1 MLNDRYGNALS
12 TSSAIARDHYVTAVD
27 CFLASNFGAE
37 DAFSAAIEAD
47 QNFTLAHLGLARCL
61 HVLGQGSD
69 ARAALARARKIAN
82 GLSPGEAGQLQ
93 VLGLLI
99 DGKAPLAY
107 TAVREHLL
115 EFPRDAMVAQTCMGV
130 FSLIGFSGQPGREAE
145 HLAFTTSL
153 APAYGDDWWF
163 QAQHAFA
170 QIEAGQLGA
179 AEKTMLKAQAG
190 NSRSGSTAHYQA
202 HIYYE
207 TGEQRAGLDYLQ
219 GWVKDYDRRSLL
231 HCHLSWHIALWLLNE
246 GRVTEMWQL
255 IDKEIAPGAAW
266 GPAINVLTDMA
277 ALLYRAELVG
287 VEVPAQRWQSV
298 SEYALASFPKTG
310 LAFVDVHAAIAH
322 AMAGNNEAL
331 QKIIDEARGPAA
343 DVVKTLAQAFDA
355 IAAHDWSLAI
365 VHLCEGMIDHA
376 RIGGSRAQRDLIE
389 FATTAALLKSGQA
402 DEARRMLSMRRP
414 VIASDRLF
422 ADFSAKAQDGYC
434 PRSLTR

>member
-1 MLNDRYGNALS
+1 MLSDRYDNTLT
-12 TSSAIARDHYVTAVD
+12 TSSTVARDHYVTAVD

-37 DAFSAAIEAD
+37 DAFSAAIETD
-47 QNFTLAHLGLARCL
+47 ENFTLAHLGLARCL
-61 HVLGQGSD
+61 HVLGQGAN
-69 ARAALARARKIAN
+69 ARAALARARETAS
-82 GLSPGEAGQLQ
+82 GLSPGEAGQLH

-107 TAVREHLL
+107 PAVREHLL
-115 EFPRDAMVAQTCMGV
+115 EFPRDAMTAQTCMGV
-130 FSLIGFSGQPGREAE
+130 FSLIGFSGQPGRESE

-170 QIEAGQLGA
+170 QIEAGQPGPA
-179 AEKTMLKAQAG
+179 AKTIAIAQAG
-190 NSRSGSTAHYQA
+190 NSHSGSTAHYQA
-202 HIYYE
+202 HVYYE
-207 TGEQRAGLDYLQ
+207 TGGHQAGIDYLQ
-219 GWVKDYDRRSLL
+219 NWVKDYDRRSLL

-246 GRVTEMWQL
+246 GKVTEMWQL
-255 IDKEIAPGAAW
+255 VDKEIAPGAAW

-287 VEVPAQRWQSV
+287 VEVPAHRWQSV

-331 QKIIDEARGPAA
+331 QKIIAGARGPAG
-343 DVVKTLAQAFDA
+343 DVVKTLAQAFAA
-355 IAAHDWSLAI
+355 IAAQNWPLALT
-365 VHLCEGMIDHA
+365 HLCEGMVDHA

-414 VIASDRLF
+414 AIANDRLF
-422 ADFSAKAQDGYC
+422 AGFSV
-434 PRSLTR
+434 